1 MEDRVA
7 RLKPLLLIAM
17 AALALAACRGRARDP
32 AKVPT
37 AATQTI
43 PPASAKPAPN
53 GSDAMTQT
61 VEVEDSR
68 SVDEGG
74 ALADK
79 PGAKLPATPPAK
91 AKKKTRK

>member
-1 MEDRVA
+1 MT

-17 AALALAACRGRARDP
+17 AALALAACRGRTRDP
-32 AKVPT
+32 ARAPT
-37 AATQTI
+37 AAATQTI
-43 PPASAKPAPN
+43 SPASAKPAPN

-74 ALADK
+74 ALTEK
-79 PGAKLPATPPAK
+79 PKAKLPTTPPAK